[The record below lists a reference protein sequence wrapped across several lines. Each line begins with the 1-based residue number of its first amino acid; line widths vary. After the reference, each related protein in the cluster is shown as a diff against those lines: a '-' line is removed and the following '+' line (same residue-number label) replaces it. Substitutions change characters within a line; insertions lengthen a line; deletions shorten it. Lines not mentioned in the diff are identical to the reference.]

1 MALLGDL
8 QRVFETTYG
17 RETGVD
23 LETCVVGPRRCA
35 ELVVRSQTCHAEMS
49 DLARFFFYVEDA
61 NLRLA
66 LFFDDRVIST
76 LEDRDPRGCLSE
88 ENVLPFLVLTEEL
101 SHAIHTTYAFTER
114 GSSQVVDPNFLT
126 ELELLARIDAY
137 LLLRLF
143 VRGLARNY
151 TATDR
156 AWVRHQAVTR
166 WEVAYEDGTLDAR
179 YRGAARHASRFID
192 HLEALPPDR
201 RLDALRSFRRMPLT
215 AKQVMLGHRN

>member
-35 ELVVRSQTCHAEMS
+35 ELVIQSQTCYAEMS

-66 LFFDDRVIST
+66 LFFDDQVIST
-76 LEDRDPRGCLSE
+76 LEDRDPRSCLSE
-88 ENVLPFLVLTEEL
+88 ENILPFLVLTEEL
-101 SHAIHTTYAFTER
+101 SHAIHTTYAFTES
-114 GSSQVVDPNFLT
+114 GSSRVIDPNFLT
-126 ELELLARIDAY
+126 ELEMLARIDAY

-151 TATDR
+151 TSTDR

-166 WEVAYEDGTLDAR
+166 WEVAYEDGILDVR
-179 YRGAARHASRFID
+179 YRGAARHAARFID
-192 HLEALPPDR
+192 HLEALPAER
-201 RLDALRSFRRMPLT
+201 RLDALRAFRRLPLT
-215 AKQVMLGHRN
+215 AKQVMLGRRN

>member
-23 LETCVVGPRRCA
+23 LESCVVGPKRCA
-35 ELVVRSQTCHAEMS
+35 ELVIRSQICHAEMS
-49 DLARFFFYVEDA
+49 ELARFFFYVEDA

-66 LFFDDRVIST
+66 LFFDDRMIST
-76 LEDRDPRGCLSE
+76 LENRDPRSCLSE

-101 SHAIHTTYAFTER
+101 SHAIHTTYAFSEG
-114 GSSQVVDPNFLT
+114 GSSRVVDPDFLT
-126 ELELLARIDAY
+126 ELEMLARIDAY

-143 VRGLARNY
+143 VRGLTHSY

-156 AWVRHQAVTR
+156 KWVRHQAVTR
-166 WEVAYEDGTLDAR
+166 WEVAYEDGDLDAR
-179 YRGAARHASRFID
+179 YRGAARQAARFID
-192 HLEALPPDR
+192 RLEALPQDR
-201 RLDALRSFRRMPLT
+201 RLGALRAFRRLPLN
-215 AKQVMLGHRN
+215 AKKVVLERRN